1 MKLPKIESIS
11 KNVVKSKG
19 LDYPIRISIA
29 KEDFPLKYYGAFCFP
44 AGNYTALKISIGE
57 GKGKNWWCVMFPPLC
72 FTEEALTDEGYEVL
86 QSALSEKDMEIVD
99 RTENRK
105 KPAYNI
111 KFFVVEKWQELLQ

>member
-1 MKLPKIESIS
+1 
-11 KNVVKSKG
+11 
-19 LDYPIRISIA
+19 
-29 KEDFPLKYYGAFCFP
+29 
-44 AGNYTALKISIGE
+44 
-57 GKGKNWWCVMFPPLC
+57 MFPPLC